1 MHLLYLQNKRK
12 PHRVSNFINMIQI
25 CEQEQTATP
34 ADELMSIYMNMT
46 RSEYIIIEYTKF
58 VQCTQ
63 KYCGE
68 H

>member
-1 MHLLYLQNKRK
+1 
-12 PHRVSNFINMIQI
+12 MIQI